1 MWLCYQHTIYFIYLF
16 YKCFDDTFCLFKVL
30 FDNAVRYIQSNVDIK
45 HPPTTH
51 SYFFPILIWRHR
63 KQVLYKIS
71 SGNHKLYAALQ
82 RKKTV
87 WVAQDYLFLHTVE
100 KLLDLTSEN
109 CWNPLMLPLGCHM
122 WNQLYLHNNNNISKA
137 EHVRHCTSNK
147 EDERFTVT
155 LWLCSWPLAIL
166 LTDSLLGT
174 NQSQFIFT
182 AVRDFVIYIK
192 HVACSCR
199 ASRNTRIR
207 TVISCLKKGTDNES
221 ESEIMKSNCDS
232 IFAYSSKRAEI
243 VCLICRVFM
252 NQEIDSI
259 ERLPTHS
266 FFHRLVCLRSISH
279 SPGKL
284 DSPSHG
290 NHSQNDTSSGL
301 CRSQNTSSDMDTP
314 LHFQNHEDQDMW
326 FLR

>member
-1 MWLCYQHTIYFIYLF
+1 MFWWHLLPFQSPLRQCCQIHPEQCRYQASPHYPLVFFSHTDL
-16 YKCFDDTFCLFKVL
+16 KT
-30 FDNAVRYIQSNVDIK
+30 QE
-45 HPPTTH
+45 TG
-51 SYFFPILIWRHR
+51 
-63 KQVLYKIS
+63 LYKIS

-266 FFHRLVCLRSISH
+266 FLPQTGV
-279 SPGKL
+279 P
-284 DSPSHG
+284 
-290 NHSQNDTSSGL
+290 
-301 CRSQNTSSDMDTP
+301 P
-314 LHFQNHEDQDMW
+314 LHFPFAWQTRFPEP
-326 FLR
+326 RKS